1 MEFHPIGCRPARS
14 PSDDAPPHR
23 SRLLRRRL
31 PAGVPDRPGIAR
43 AIGVP
48 LIFAGIL
55 LGVASIATPA
65 FLEGDRQQ

>member
-1 MEFHPIGCRPARS
+1 MTRPHIAAACFIVGC
-14 PSDDAPPHR
+14 
-23 SRLLRRRL
+23 LLVFL
-31 PAGVPDRPGIAR
+31 IDLGIAR

-48 LIFAGIL
+48 LIFTGIL